1 MEIQKI
7 EVLLRA
13 IELGSFSKAAEEYMY
28 TPSALSHIVNSVE
41 SEIGTRIIKRT
52 YTGVEIDDGKK
63 EIIEKLEKIVELKNQ
78 IIEIA
83 TSEKR
88 RKTITIGTYASLSK
102 CILPKVI
109 KGFKMLYPDIDINI
123 IVDDKINAILKSGN
137 ADILFGEIADNKDVI
152 WEEVI
157 TDPYVAVI
165 PKSYGFTG
173 KAINREKLYNNT
185 FIMAEDGKISNYMSE
200 KKIDDIIKINSH
212 DDSSVIQLVKEGMGV
227 SILPALSVENNEDVT
242 SVELVPE
249 LVRVLGLMYKKSD
262 FNEKEY
268 MRKFIEYFRTMNLS
282 DK

>member
-102 CILPKVI
+102 YILPKVI
-109 KGFKMLYPDIDINI
+109 KGFKKLYPDIDINI
-123 IVDDKINAILKSGN
+123 IVDDKINAILKSSN

-152 WEEVI
+152 W
-157 TDPYVAVI
+157 
-165 PKSYGFTG
+165 
-173 KAINREKLYNNT
+173 
-185 FIMAEDGKISNYMSE
+185 
-200 KKIDDIIKINSH
+200 
-212 DDSSVIQLVKEGMGV
+212 
-227 SILPALSVENNEDVT
+227 
-242 SVELVPE
+242 
-249 LVRVLGLMYKKSD
+249 
-262 FNEKEY
+262 
-268 MRKFIEYFRTMNLS
+268 
-282 DK
+282 

>member
-1 MEIQKI
+1 M
-7 EVLLRA
+7 
-13 IELGSFSKAAEEYMY
+13 
-28 TPSALSHIVNSVE
+28 
-41 SEIGTRIIKRT
+41 
-52 YTGVEIDDGKK
+52 
-63 EIIEKLEKIVELKNQ
+63 
-78 IIEIA
+78 
-83 TSEKR
+83 
-88 RKTITIGTYASLSK
+88 
-102 CILPKVI
+102 
-109 KGFKMLYPDIDINI
+109 
-123 IVDDKINAILKSGN
+123 
-137 ADILFGEIADNKDVI
+137 
-152 WEEVI
+152 I

-212 DDSSVIQLVKEGMGV
+212 DDSSVIQLVKEEMGV
-227 SILPALSVENNEDVT
+227 SILPVLSVENNEDVT

-268 MRKFIEYFRTMNLS
+268 MRKFIEYFKTMNLS